1 MTEYSLLL
9 LAHLVL
15 FAYWLG
21 GDVGVFY
28 SSYRVC
34 DASLSKEAR
43 LTALKIMSWVDMVPR
58 YCLVLMLPVGLALSA
73 TMGWWDVREGVVPTM
88 WVLSG
93 LWLWMVWA
101 IHHHQGKPLAETLRR
116 IDFGIRALVILA
128 MVGYGVTGLAGGG
141 PINQPWLAAKALLYG
156 VLVFCGLMI
165 RIMAQPFG
173 PAFADIMRA
182 GSTPEAEARLNGAM
196 NRARPF
202 VVLIW
207 IGLVAM
213 AWLGADKPSL

>member
-1 MTEYSLLL
+1 MTEYPLLL

-58 YCLVLMLPVGLALSA
+58 YCLVLMLPVGVSLAATLGWWEVRAGVLPALWALSA
-73 TMGWWDVREGVVPTM
+73 A
-88 WVLSG
+88 
-93 LWLWMVWA
+93 WLWMVWA

-116 IDFGIRALVILA
+116 VDFAVRVLVIAA
-128 MVGYGVTGLAGGG
+128 MLGFGAAGLAGTG
-141 PINQPWLAAKALLYG
+141 PIHAPWLAAKALLFG
-156 VLVFCGLMI
+156 LLVFCGLMI
-165 RIMAQPFG
+165 RVLAQPFG
-173 PAFADIMRA
+173 PAFAEILRS
-182 GSTPEAEARLNGAM
+182 GSTPDAEARLNGAM
-196 NRARPF
+196 KRARPF

-213 AWLGADKPSL
+213 AWLGAIKPPL

>member
-58 YCLVLMLPVGLALSA
+58 YCLVLILPVGVSLAA
-73 TMGWWDVREGVVPTM
+73 TMGWWSARAGAVPM
-88 WVLSG
+88 LWVLCAV
-93 LWLWMVWA
+93 WLWMVWA

-116 IDFGIRALVILA
+116 IDFAIRVLVIVG
-128 MVGYGVTGLAGGG
+128 MVGYGLAGLAGGG
-141 PINQPWLAAKALLYG
+141 AIDQPWLAAKTLLYG
-156 VLVFCGLMI
+156 LLVFCGLMI
-165 RIMAQPFG
+165 RVMAQPFG
-173 PAFADIMRA
+173 PAFAEIMRS
-182 GSTPEAEARLNGAM
+182 GSAPEAEARLNAAM

-213 AWLGADKPSL
+213 AYLGAVKPQF

>member
-34 DASLSKEAR
+34 DASLTKEAR
-43 LTALKIMSWVDMVPR
+43 LTALKIMGWVDMVPR
-58 YCLVLMLPVGLALSA
+58 YCLVLILPVGVSLSA
-73 TMGWWDVREGVVPTM
+73 TMGWWPTRPGVVPAV
-88 WVLSG
+88 WALSG

-116 IDFGIRALVILA
+116 IDFGVRVLVILA
-128 MVGYGVTGLAGGG
+128 MVGYGVTSLAGGA

-156 VLVFCGLMI
+156 LLVFCGLMI
-165 RIMAQPFG
+165 RVAAQPFG
-173 PAFADIMRA
+173 PAFAEIMRS

-213 AWLGADKPSL
+213 AWLGAAKPQL